1 MKILIVCH
9 FGLYSD
15 LESSFVHPQAAEY
28 VRMGHEVK
36 VLIPIA
42 YGKPDWDGR
51 RWASALRMSDGAEL
65 LPFRYLT
72 LSGYGEKGFNASSAV
87 AVLKMRLGK
96 LLGEFR
102 PDVIHAHT
110 LGFDST
116 IGVWLKKHYGCPLVV
131 TTHGSDT
138 TRPFLRGEKQMLKAC
153 CDGADCVVGVSS
165 ALTDK
170 LRDTGTTARLRVIL
184 NGFRPRYLPKEPEK
198 IPDSFIQVGH
208 LLKQKGVDTTIR
220 AFAKIRQTRPN
231 ATLTIIGQ
239 GEQRDA
245 LEQLCR
251 SLELGDS
258 VRFLGQIPNSRV
270 LEEMGRHQYF
280 VMPSVREGFGI
291 VYLEAM
297 ANGCIT
303 IGTQGEGIADLIRS
317 GENGFLVPPENPD
330 AICQVLDWCESHP
343 HERQTIVRQGIL
355 DARGLTW
362 EENARRYQALFEE
375 VCS

>member
-1 MKILIVCH
+1 MKVLIVCH

-28 VRMGHEVK
+28 ARMGHEVK

-42 YGKPDWDGR
+42 YGKSDWDGS
-51 RWASALRMSDGAEL
+51 RWAAGLRKSDGVEL

-102 PDVIHAHT
+102 PDVIQAHT

-116 IGVWLKKHYGCPLVV
+116 IGVWLKKRYGCPLVV

-153 CDGADCVVGVSS
+153 CDRADCVVGVSS
-165 ALTDK
+165 ALTNK

-198 IPDSFIQVGH
+198 VPDSFIQVGH

-220 AFAKIRQTRPN
+220 AFAKIRQARPN
-231 ATLTIIGQ
+231 ATLTIIGR

-280 VMPSVREGFGI
+280 VMPSIREGFGI

-297 ANGCIT
+297 ANHCIT
-303 IGTQGEGIADLIRS
+303 IGTQGEGIADLIRDRY
-317 GENGFLVPPENPD
+317 NGFLVPAECPE
-330 AICQVLDWCESHP
+330 AICQVVEWCGSHP
-343 HERQTIVRQGIL
+343 DETCTIAQQGAV

>member
-131 TTHGSDT
+131 TT
-138 TRPFLRGEKQMLKAC
+138 
-153 CDGADCVVGVSS
+153 
-165 ALTDK
+165 
-170 LRDTGTTARLRVIL
+170 
-184 NGFRPRYLPKEPEK
+184 
-198 IPDSFIQVGH
+198 
-208 LLKQKGVDTTIR
+208 
-220 AFAKIRQTRPN
+220 
-231 ATLTIIGQ
+231 
-239 GEQRDA
+239 
-245 LEQLCR
+245 
-251 SLELGDS
+251 
-258 VRFLGQIPNSRV
+258 SRV
-270 LEEMGRHQYF
+270 RYDPPVPAGGRSRCSKPAVMGRT
-280 VMPSVREGFGI
+280 VWWAS
-291 VYLEAM
+291 
-297 ANGCIT
+297 
-303 IGTQGEGIADLIRS
+303 
-317 GENGFLVPPENPD
+317 
-330 AICQVLDWCESHP
+330 
-343 HERQTIVRQGIL
+343 
-355 DARGLTW
+355 
-362 EENARRYQALFEE
+362 ARR
-375 VCS
+375 